1 MDIGT
6 ILSDGEEDF
15 QATSEEEEE
24 VEKVVLKP
32 VLSKKKQEKRN
43 LELAAQQKQAQAK
56 LASETSLF
64 ESLLADK
71 YDEPVRNAS
80 SWDFQGAIA
89 AMKQDEL
96 NSGKTVQSSLDDKI
110 RRMVERRK
118 QNAAVAA
125 KSGDDNEGEEAG
137 KALSASSDDGGEDD
151 GDEDEDEE
159 NEVEDKPQV
168 VRRLRAPGADS
179 AATVAAA
186 KAAQPQVTSFSALQL
201 SRPLLRAAQ
210 QLNYTSPTPIQAQ
223 AIPLILQGRDVLASA
238 VTGSGKTAAYLF
250 PLVERLLLKDRRS
263 GPATRVLILVPTREL
278 AQQVSSMLEKICEF
292 CADGIISQ
300 TVLLG
305 GVAMIPQSTAIRA
318 RPDIII
324 ATPGRL
330 IDHLRNTLGF
340 DINDLEILILDEG
353 DRLLELGF
361 ADSLKEIVK
370 YAPPMGRRQTLM
382 FSATISQDVSKLADL
397 SLNKPV
403 RIQTDAMYD
412 VAQRL
417 VQEFVRVRKSSTLA
431 KDPKDAE
438 EDQMR
443 RREAILHVLCTRTVT
458 TKTIIFF
465 THKRQAHRTCIAF
478 GLLGLKCGE
487 LHGNLTQAKRLE
499 ALERFRKNEV
509 DFLFCTDLAARG
521 IDIPGVACVINF
533 DLPKDLTTYVHRVG
547 RTARAGKG
555 GRSISLVGEDR
566 RSTMRDLLK
575 SNSSSQ
581 FQSRTVGA
589 THTIQSY
596 DRLVAVSNELE
607 KIMGEERNER
617 EIRLAEVDANK
628 VENLIVHHDE
638 IMSRPKKTWFQS
650 KFEKDQVRQQ
660 GKDEFDGV
668 VPVQHVE
675 EIAEEEP
682 ERRERVG
689 NRAKRRR
696 VAARENEEKE
706 RRRYEREAKHEE
718 NQIQSLDIVPNEVK
732 QKMVAKEF
740 KKLAREGGKG
750 AGDGDNGVGR
760 NGNKR
765 RRVDDGAMLT
775 KMTKGVKAR
784 RPLLL
789 GEDGSRDNFVNKR
802 SKQLKELTFKP
813 QVNPLRKG
821 GKKGQHKFK
830 SKLKHKRR

>member
-6 ILSDGEEDF
+6 ILSDGEDDF
-15 QATSEEEEE
+15 HATSEEEEE

-32 VLSKKKQEKRN
+32 VLSKKKQQKKN
-43 LELAAQQKQAQAK
+43 LELAAQQKQVQAK
-56 LASETSLF
+56 LESETSLF

-71 YDEPVRNAS
+71 YDEPVRNTS

-96 NSGKTVQSSLDDKI
+96 NSGKTVQTSLDDKI

-118 QNAAVAA
+118 QDAAIAA
-125 KSGDDNEGEEAG
+125 ENDKEEED
-137 KALSASSDDGGEDD
+137 KASSSSSDSN
-151 GDEDEDEE
+151 DEE
-159 NEVEDKPQV
+159 EEEEDKPQV
-168 VRRLRAPGADS
+168 VRRLRVPGGDS
-179 AATVAAA
+179 TAAAA
-186 KAAQPQVTSFSALQL
+186 KAAQPQVISFSALQL

-210 QLNYTSPTPIQAQ
+210 QLNYASPTPIQAQ

-370 YAPPMGRRQTLM
+370 YAPPMGKRQTLM

-403 RIQTDAMYD
+403 RIQTDPMFD

-417 VQEFVRVRKSSTLA
+417 VQEFVRVRKSSSLA

-438 EDQMR
+438 VEQMR

-465 THKRQAHRTCIAF
+465 THKRQAHRTCVAF

-521 IDIPGVACVINF
+521 IDIPGIACVINF

-596 DRLVAVSNELE
+596 DKLVAVSNELE

-650 KFEKDQVRQQ
+650 KFEKDQIRQQ
-660 GKDEFDGV
+660 GKDAFDGV
-668 VPVQHVE
+668 VPVQSVE

-740 KKLAREGGKG
+740 KKLAREGGDDLVDRK
-750 AGDGDNGVGR
+750 
-760 NGNKR
+760 GNKKR
-765 RRVDDGAMLT
+765 RIDDSAMLT

-784 RPLLL
+784 RPRLL
-789 GEDGSRDNFVNKR
+789 GDNDSRDNFVNNR

-830 SKLKHKRR
+830 SKLKYKRR